1 MGRRILVD
9 HLLSPVGIRRTEKAL
24 IESIICIDT
33 RLGIIS
39 DVTKLAQIVGYAIHI
54 HHRTA
59 VVHAVY
65 RIAQDFVL
73 YILVFSR
80 VQRFIILDRIAEREG
95 VAEAYLGLFIAL
107 TIFRLDNDHT
117 VGTTRTVDGCG
128 SSIFQHIDAFDV
140 VRRNINERIDT
151 GILHEGR
158 HTVNHEKRLV
168 VVALTRFWIRRSDT
182 TDIQLE
188 GRTRFT
194 IGSCGQHTLHGTLKK
209 SVDCRSRSS
218 QFADLLLV
226 YGRDGTGHI
235 LATLAAIT
243 DYYEVVESHMIQFKH
258 HVLFFHTHEFDGF
271 RLETDARIHDFR
283 MRHGREFQDII
294 AVSIR
299 DDTIVSAFNLDGNSY
314 QRISFGINN
323 TAFHKGVTFFLN
335 FYNTHLFANA
345 CGRSSMGCSH

>member
-1 MGRRILVD
+1 MGRRILID
-9 HLLSPVGIRRTEKAL
+9 YFLSPVGIRRTEKAL
-24 IESIICIDT
+24 VESVVCIGT
-33 RLGIIS
+33 RFGIIS
-39 DVTKLAQIVGYAIHI
+39 DVTKLAHIVGNTIHI

-80 VQRFIILDRIAEREG
+80 VQRFVVLDRITEREG
-95 VAEAYLGLFIAL
+95 ITETYLGLFIAL
-107 TIFRLDNDHT
+107 TVFRLDNDHT
-117 VGTTRTVDGCG
+117 IGTTRTVDGCG
-128 SSIFQHIDAFDV
+128 GSIFQNINAFDV

-182 TDIQLE
+182 TDVQLE

-194 IGSCGQHTLHGTLKK
+194 IGSSSQNTLHGTLKK
-209 SVDCRSRSS
+209 SVDSRSRSS
-218 QFADLLLV
+218 QLADLFLV
-226 YGRDGTGHI
+226 NGRDGTGHI
-235 LATLAAIT
+235 LAALAAIT

-271 RLETDARIHDFR
+271 RLKTDARIHDFR

-299 DDTIVSAFNLDGNSY
+299 DDAITGAFNLDGNSY

-335 FYNTHLFANA
+335 FHNTHLFANA
-345 CGRSSMGCSH
+345 C

>member
-9 HLLSPVGIRRTEKAL
+9 HLLSPVGICRTEETL
-24 IESIICIDT
+24 VESIIGIGT

-39 DVTKLAQIVGYAIHI
+39 DITKLAQIVGNAIHI
-54 HHRTA
+54 HYRTA

-65 RIAQDFVL
+65 GIAQDFVL

-80 VQRFIILDRIAEREG
+80 VQRFIVLDRIAEREG

-107 TIFRLDNDHT
+107 TILCLDDDHSI
-117 VGTTRTVDGCG
+117 GATRTVDGCG
-128 SSIFQHIDAFDV
+128 SSIFQHVDAFDV
-140 VRRNINERIDT
+140 VRRNIDERIDT
-151 GILHEGR
+151 SILHEGR

-168 VVALTRFWIRRSDT
+168 VVALTRFWIWRSDT
-182 TDIQLE
+182 TDVQLE

-194 IGSCGQHTLHGTLKK
+194 IGSSGQHTLHGTLKK
-209 SVDCRSRSS
+209 SVDRRSRSS
-218 QFADLLLV
+218 QFADLFLAN
-226 YGRDGTGHI
+226 GRDGAGYI
-235 LATLAAIT
+235 LAALAAIT

-258 HVLFFHTHEFDGF
+258 HVLFFHTHEFDRF
-271 RLETDARIHDFR
+271 RLETYARIHDFR

-299 DDTIVSAFNLDGNSY
+299 DDTIVSAFNLDGNSN

-323 TAFHKGVTFFLN
+323 SAFHKGVTFFLN
-335 FYNTHLFANA
+335 FYNTHLVANA
-345 CGRSSMGCSH
+345 CRRGSMGCSH